1 MEIKEENKLCDIM
14 WQFDLH
20 NKQTNKKKKKY
31 IPPSV
36 PSEQNTYLGGNII
49 NLINSFCYF
58 FSSNAHLSD
67 YAMGDDVTFQ
77 WKHKEIKT

>member
-1 MEIKEENKLCDIM
+1 MEIKDEKKLFDIM

-20 NKQTNKKKKKY
+20 NEQKQY
-31 IPPSV
+31 IPPFV

-58 FSSNAHLSD
+58 SSNAHLSD
-67 YAMGDDVTFQ
+67 YAMGDDVTF
-77 WKHKEIKT
+77 